1 MNRWEIL
8 SLGGDAPSPPPYP
21 LVSSPC
27 TCFPPGP
34 SLLRHSARGDVGVGN
49 SATHGG
55 NATSERMALRE
66 GEGLFSL
73 RISDLHR
80 PHRWALREG
89 EDLFSLQI
97 SIDPIGGLVQVE
109 ASRGAGGV
117 SLRCF
122 LPVCLLLA
130 LLCCPPPPPPRP
142 SDEGQG
148 PPHCSALFA
157 ARFYRLGGFSG
168 QVRSSA
174 SCLCPLVP

>member
-1 MNRWEIL
+1 MALRSRYRNVPPAATRT
-8 SLGGDAPSPPPYP
+8 SPLPGP
-21 LVSSPC
+21 
-27 TCFPPGP
+27 CFPPGP

-49 SATHGG
+49 SATRGG
-55 NATSERMALRE
+55 NATSERMAL
-66 GEGLFSL
+66 
-73 RISDLHR
+73 H
-80 PHRWALREG
+80 EG

-157 ARFYRLGGFSG
+157 APVYRLGGFSG
-168 QVRSSA
+168 QVR
-174 SCLCPLVP
+174 L

>member
-1 MNRWEIL
+1 MTPSATRT
-8 SLGGDAPSPPPYP
+8 SPPSQP
-21 LVSSPC
+21 LL
-27 TCFPPGP
+27 P
-34 SLLRHSARGDVGVGN
+34 SRPLSFAPLGAWRRGVGN
-49 SATHGG
+49 STTHGG

-97 SIDPIGGLVQVE
+97 SIDPIGGLVHVE
-109 ASRGAGGV
+109 ANRGVGGV

-157 ARFYRLGGFSG
+157 APVYRLGGFSG
-168 QVRSSA
+168 QVR
-174 SCLCPLVP
+174 L